1 MHDFKE
7 IDAAQISDNFIK
19 AIGSDWMLITAGDH
33 VEQNTMTASWGG
45 FGYMWARPVCLCVIR
60 PQRYTHEFVDEADR
74 LTLSFLTEGHREA
87 LNLCGKVSGRDC
99 DKIKEAGLHT
109 VIDGELAYFE
119 ESRLVICGKKI
130 YVSEFKEEN
139 FLDPTVVE
147 SKYPKKDFHTVYVC
161 EIEKILVKD

>member
-1 MHDFKE
+1 MRE
-7 IDAAQISDNFIK
+7 ITPYEMNDNIFTAIK
-19 AIGSDWMLITAGDH
+19 DEWMLITAMNKDGR
-33 VEQNTMTASWGG
+33 VNTMTASWGG

-60 PQRYTHEFVDEADR
+60 PQRYTHEFVEEADR

-87 LNLCGKVSGRDC
+87 LNLCGKVSGRHC

-109 VIDGELAYFE
+109 VTDGELAYFE